1 MQKLNT
7 LDKIWVCSLLL
18 KGTRWIKVNIT
29 EFVCS
34 GISSDSYSTM
44 DTTLSTVRT
53 RSNEAGKKDD
63 YLDGLGTIMQN
74 EKFRKFLSEYGSD
87 WSNMKM
93 VFTLIKMYECIEEIY
108 REKMGEKSTTTTD
121 IAIQE
126 TNDRVGGGVVVGADV
141 SDKIIGMMRV
151 IMTTS
156 KGLDIRRSMMDEM
169 VEFEKGKPFNNIL
182 RNYVDLQVG
191 EGGEG
196 DV

>member
-1 MQKLNT
+1 MNA
-7 LDKIWVCSLLL
+7 
-18 KGTRWIKVNIT
+18 
-29 EFVCS
+29 
-34 GISSDSYSTM
+34 
-44 DTTLSTVRT
+44 TLSTVET
-53 RSNEAGKKDD
+53 RQVSKLAALPIQKKDD

-108 REKMGEKSTTTTD
+108 REKMGEKSTTTTTTTTD

>member
-1 MQKLNT
+1 MN
-7 LDKIWVCSLLL
+7 
-18 KGTRWIKVNIT
+18 
-29 EFVCS
+29 
-34 GISSDSYSTM
+34 
-44 DTTLSTVRT
+44 TTLSTVATQQVQKR
-53 RSNEAGKKDD
+53 DD

-108 REKMGEKSTTTTD
+108 KEKMGVIATKEKIGENSTTTYLRNLSD
-121 IAIQE
+121 VSVE
-126 TNDRVGGGVVVGADV
+126 ADV

-156 KGLDIRRSMMDEM
+156 KGLDIRRSLMDEM
-169 VEFEKGKPFNNIL
+169 TEFEKGKPFHNIL
-182 RNYVDLQVG
+182 RSYVDLQVAD

-196 DV
+196 SGEF

>member
-1 MQKLNT
+1 MN
-7 LDKIWVCSLLL
+7 
-18 KGTRWIKVNIT
+18 
-29 EFVCS
+29 
-34 GISSDSYSTM
+34 
-44 DTTLSTVRT
+44 TTLSTVVVI
-53 RSNEAGKKDD
+53 EKKDD

-108 REKMGEKSTTTTD
+108 KEKMGQNSTATE
-121 IAIQE
+121 IAIE
-126 TNDRVGGGVVVGADV
+126 ANNSVDIRGANDRVSGGAITEDV

-156 KGLDIRRSMMDEM
+156 KGLDIRRSLMNEM

-182 RNYVDLQVG
+182 RNYVDVYIDDVG
-191 EGGEG
+191 GSGGG
-196 DV
+196 DEV